1 MENVSLSL
9 YLNNTCN
16 LNCSYCNIDHN
27 EEVTVNEEQV
37 KKFILTN
44 KDEIDFKNISLY
56 GGEPTIICSN
66 QFITFLKENFKNITI
81 TTNLKDKKAIENL
94 INILGKQASLTVSY
108 NIEIDNIL
116 KTNIEIF
123 KDYINKFNIT
133 VTKKNLPKLYDMI
146 SFLSKYETKI
156 LLSPEIDKN
165 LKGYELDK
173 EELKKQLQLIFD
185 NKLERKLLN
194 FDRIRKNIKTN
205 FEQCKK
211 TALSISKN
219 GNLSSC
225 SYVSDNYISAHTY
238 TFGNL
243 TTKLKDINV
252 EYPNI
257 ELKSFDNTNCMECK
271 KCHNYHCTSR
281 YMVNEDN
288 KVQQQICEFY
298 SVLHD
303 FAHTYKFKPNLEKI
317 NIFMTEQCNMK
328 CTYCFEKEFKNRLG
342 KVSNEI
348 IEKSMDLLFSNDD
361 GKEKKFTFFGGEPSL
376 NIEGMRHALNYYLK
390 LKNKGLKSTIFFD
403 INTNLLVL
411 TDELIELFKEIR
423 THTPFYISVSCDGF
437 KELNDKQR
445 IDLNGNG
452 TYDRV
457 ISNVK
462 KLRMVLNKK
471 CKCDRV
477 IICKHT
483 VLNNQNI
490 PFIEKICNE
499 AWEQRN
505 LFDEFSMNYVTPGKG
520 EHEFI
525 TKENLQFIYDYYYKE
540 LPKINNNE
548 KKEFI
553 TKYLTSSFYLN
564 TNILNNYGFAV
575 CDAGNNNLS
584 IRSNGDIMLCH
595 AFLDKIDEDYSKIK
609 IDNILNINTKDFGF
623 TLDNPWYKMLNKN
636 ENINSGDLI
645 VKSELGYDCKL
656 CMFKFM
662 CHTCIANLKEI
673 KGNELI
679 KTKEQCMRTLNQAE
693 ILLKIK
699 EIQGLKELKELQEIE
714 NELIEHIREGITD
727 VGELAVGNRKIL
739 MELIKNE

>member
-94 INILGKQASLTVSY
+94 INILGNKASLTVSY

-146 SFLSKYETKI
+146 NFLSKYESKI

-165 LKGYELDK
+165 LKDYELDK
-173 EELKKQLQLIFD
+173 EEFKKQLQLIFD
-185 NKLERKLLN
+185 NKLERNLIN
-194 FDRIRKNIKTN
+194 FYRIANNKKSD
-205 FEQCKK
+205 FEYCKK
-211 TALSISKN
+211 TCLSISKN
-219 GNLSSC
+219 GKLSSC
-225 SYVSDNYISAHTY
+225 PYVSDNYISAHTY
-238 TFGNL
+238 TFGDL
-243 TTKLKDINV
+243 ATKLKDINV

-257 ELKSFDNTNCMECK
+257 ELKSFNNTNCMECK
-271 KCHNYHCTSR
+271 KCYNFNCTSR
-281 YMVNEDN
+281 YMVNGNN
-288 KVQQQICEFY
+288 KVQQQICEFHSTLY
-298 SVLHD
+298 D
-303 FAHTYKFKPNLEKI
+303 FAHEYKYKPDLESI
-317 NIFMTEQCNMK
+317 TIFMTEQCNMK
-328 CTYCFEKEFKNRLG
+328 CTYCFEKDFKNRLD
-342 KVSNEI
+342 KASNEV
-348 IEKSMDLLFSNDD
+348 IEKSMDLLFANDD
-361 GKEKKFTFFGGEPSL
+361 GKEKKFKFFGGEPSL
-376 NIEGMRHALNYYLK
+376 NIEGIRHALNYYLK
-390 LKNKGLKSTIFFD
+390 LKENGLKSTVYFD

-462 KLRMVLNKK
+462 KLRVALNEK
-471 CKCDRV
+471 CNCTRIK
-477 IICKHT
+477 IGKHT
-483 VLNNQNI
+483 VLTNDNI
-490 PFIEKICNE
+490 PFINKICDE
-499 AWEQRN
+499 AWEQRY
-505 LFDEFSMNYVTPGKG
+505 LFDEFSLAYITPGKG

-525 TKENLQFIYDYYYKE
+525 TKENLQKISDFYYNLDLKMEKEKKDFIY
-540 LPKINNNE
+540 
-548 KKEFI
+548 
-553 TKYLTSSFYLN
+553 KYLTILN
-564 TNILNNYGFAV
+564 LDTNILYNYGYSL
-575 CDAGNNNLS
+575 CDVINNTLS
-584 IRSNGDIMLCH
+584 VRANGDIIACH

-623 TLDNPWYKMLNKN
+623 TLNNPWYKMLNKN

-645 VKSELGYDCKL
+645 IKSELGYDCKL